1 MAVICDPRDF
11 GTMFRNAVSKRVM
24 MVTWDDPSCAPPT
37 CATTSC
43 AAPSNLLEQEGPPAV
58 SARRVAASAGTSTAA
73 LYELFGDKAGL
84 LRAAYGEGFAALRD
98 ALDAVEV
105 DDDPRRALVRLLAA
119 ARRFARE
126 RPMLFELMYSR
137 PFAEFAPGPADR
149 DAAVGVYRTIVAAVR
164 RWLRAA
170 GHTGSA
176 TEAAHVL
183 VAAHRGFVMTELAGI
198 AGNSCGQHRR
208 PLPARRGRHARRT
221 AGDLGGAR

>member
-1 MAVICDPRDF
+1 MGRPKLRTADVRDDAL
-11 GTMFRNAVSKRVM
+11 R
-24 MVTWDDPSCAPPT
+24 CALD
-37 CATTSC
+37 
-43 AAPSNLLEQEGPPAV
+43 LLEQEGPPAV

-137 PFAEFAPGPADR
+137 PFAEFSPGPADR
-149 DAAVGVYRTIVAAVR
+149 DAAVGVYRTIVTAVR

-198 AGNSCGQHRR
+198 AGNSRASIDAR
-208 PLPARRGRHARRT
+208 YRRGVDALLDGLLATSEVAR
-221 AGDLGGAR
+221 